1 MGALEVSKEVS
12 NIIHVESLHSEKA
25 KAIASE
31 ISSDAGRRIL
41 KELYKTPLSIT
52 DLSRKLDLPISTV
65 QYHVNKLIDLGI
77 VRVAQKRF
85 GKRMR
90 EIKMYVYEKESI
102 VFLSSM
108 EKREFEFLLKIFLT
122 QKLKGSLPKIAAL
135 IAMVGLIF
143 SSAEFLLLKWE
154 MENFIGF
161 PGEITSD
168 VIRSVGLHLFFTI
181 FGVTLLLGVIILLVV
196 IYFIKNKI

>member
-90 EIKMYVYEKESI
+90 EVKMYVYEKESI

-196 IYFIKNKI
+196 IYFIKK

>member
-1 MGALEVSKEVS
+1 VGALEVSKEVS

>member
-1 MGALEVSKEVS
+1 VGALEVSKEVS

-90 EIKMYVYEKESI
+90 EVKMYVYEKESI

-196 IYFIKNKI
+196 IYFIKK